1 MSEKTKQSD
10 LVAKTTDDVPLSTK
24 LDLWL
29 QSGLLPKSIDTK
41 AKAFVVMQTGKELGL
56 EPMASFSNIFVINQK
71 PVLSSDVKLTLIHK
85 RCKSAQIQFTEISN
99 ERCELFARRDKE
111 LDMVAFEYTIQDAQ
125 KAGLLKNKTYEQ
137 HPKVM
142 LKNRCVSLM
151 ASTLFSDLFTGFAE
165 EDLPELS
172 PEIRE
177 VSESN
182 EERSDNV

>member
-71 PVLSSDVKLTLIHK
+71 PVLSSDVKLALIHK

-111 LDMVAFEYTIQDAQ
+111 LDMVAF
-125 KAGLLKNKTYEQ
+125 G
-137 HPKVM
+137 
-142 LKNRCVSLM
+142 C
-151 ASTLFSDLFTGFAE
+151 
-165 EDLPELS
+165 
-172 PEIRE
+172 
-177 VSESN
+177 
-182 EERSDNV
+182 